1 MQFGRVLGEGY
12 CEVRFFIKV
21 MKVLENTRSIL
32 RGLYYL
38 FFRPAKGFI
47 TEEQIIKD
55 KYYSYEYPLKKIEET
70 TIIVMIDGRSIH
82 GGLTDR
88 LRGITTIYQYCK
100 EKGLKFKLNYVYPFK
115 LQDYLAPNSYNWI
128 IEEKNI
134 SYNSEQTAVVVLNDY
149 QLDIKL
155 HRFYLDSKIRKNR
168 GKQIHLYT
176 NTYFF
181 DNKFATSYG
190 DLFVPTEP
198 LQTAIEFNQKQI
210 GKKYVAMVFRFQQLL
225 GDFKEQGYKVLSK
238 EEQEELVKKC
248 IEKVNTLHEERHP
261 DDIILVTSDSGRF
274 LQEITRQLNYVR
286 IIPGKL
292 VHMDHTAD
300 AAFDTYMKSFE
311 DMLLLS
317 KADKIYLLQ
326 TGDMYHSGFA
336 KRAAMINKKTY
347 EEVVF

>member
-1 MQFGRVLGEGY
+1 
-12 CEVRFFIKV
+12 
-21 MKVLENTRSIL
+21 MKLLEKLRSLL

-38 FFRPAKGFI
+38 FFRPNKGFI
-47 TEEQIIKD
+47 KEEQKIKE
-55 KYYSYEYPLKKIEET
+55 KYYSQEYPLKRIGET

-100 EKGLKFKLNYVYPFK
+100 QKGLNFKLNYVYPFK

-128 IEEKNI
+128 IEEKDI

-149 QLDIKL
+149 QLDVSL
-155 HRFYLDSKIRKNR
+155 HRFYLDSMICKNQ

-176 NTYFF
+176 NTYFLDKKFSASF
-181 DNKFATSYG
+181 DEMFK
-190 DLFVPTEP
+190 PTAP
-198 LQTAIEFNQKQI
+198 LLTAIENNQKQI
-210 GKKYVAMVFRFQQLL
+210 GENFIAMVFRFQQLL
-225 GDFKEQGYKVLSK
+225 GDFKEQGYKVLPK
-238 EEQEELVKKC
+238 DKQEALVKRC
-248 IEKVNTLHEERHP
+248 IEKVKKLHDERHP
-261 DDIILVTSDSGRF
+261 DNKILVTSDSGRF
-274 LQEITRQLNYVR
+274 LQEITKQLDFVR
-286 IIPGKL
+286 IIPGKV
-292 VHMDHTAD
+292 VHMDHTAN

-317 KADKIYLLQ
+317 KADMVYLLQ

>member
-1 MQFGRVLGEGY
+1 
-12 CEVRFFIKV
+12 
-21 MKVLENTRSIL
+21 MKVLENTRSFL

-128 IEEKNI
+128 IEEKDI

-155 HRFYLDSKIRKNR
+155 HRFYLDSRIRKNR

-198 LQTAIEFNQKQI
+198 LQTAIEFN
-210 GKKYVAMVFRFQQLL
+210 
-225 GDFKEQGYKVLSK
+225 
-238 EEQEELVKKC
+238 
-248 IEKVNTLHEERHP
+248 
-261 DDIILVTSDSGRF
+261 
-274 LQEITRQLNYVR
+274 
-286 IIPGKL
+286 
-292 VHMDHTAD
+292 
-300 AAFDTYMKSFE
+300 
-311 DMLLLS
+311 
-317 KADKIYLLQ
+317 
-326 TGDMYHSGFA
+326 
-336 KRAAMINKKTY
+336 
-347 EEVVF
+347 

>member
-1 MQFGRVLGEGY
+1 
-12 CEVRFFIKV
+12 
-21 MKVLENTRSIL
+21 MKLFEKLRSFL

-38 FFRPAKGFI
+38 FFRPNEGFI
-47 TEEQIIKD
+47 KEEQKIKE
-55 KYYSYEYPLKKIEET
+55 KYYSQEYPLKRIGET
-70 TIIVMIDGRSIH
+70 TIIIMIDGRSIH

-100 EKGLKFKLNYVYPFK
+100 QKGLNFKLNYVYPFK

-128 IEEKNI
+128 IEEKDI

-149 QLDIKL
+149 QLDISL
-155 HRFYLDSKIRKNR
+155 HRFYLDSRIRKNR

-181 DNKFATSYG
+181 DNKFAASYG

-286 IIPGKL
+286 IIPGKV

-336 KRAAMINKKTY
+336 KRASMINNKEY
-347 EEVVF
+347 EEIIF